1 MKVHAIIYISGA
13 CDLQELRL
21 ASSAG
26 VCTCLLCIHSL
37 FRQLRTEHRILLSL
51 RVITA
56 FSVAGHAALVAV
68 HCLGHHFEQHHLHHE
83 PASVQLDA
91 ELLGL
96 N

>member
-1 MKVHAIIYISGA
+1 MNV
-13 CDLQELRL
+13 
-21 ASSAG
+21 
-26 VCTCLLCIHSL
+26 VHSL
-37 FRQLRTEHRILLSL
+37 FRQFRAEHRILLSF

-68 HCLGHHFEQHHLHHE
+68 DCSGHHFEQHHLHHE

-96 N
+96 H